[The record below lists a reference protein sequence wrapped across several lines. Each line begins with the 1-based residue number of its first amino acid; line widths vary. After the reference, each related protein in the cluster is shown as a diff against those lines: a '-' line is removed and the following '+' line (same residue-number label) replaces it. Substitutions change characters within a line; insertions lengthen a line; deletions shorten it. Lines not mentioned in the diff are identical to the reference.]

1 MKRAVVLLVLGLLAL
16 SLLAAAAGCGEKKTT
31 ISTPE
36 GKVTVEEGD
45 SGKVTL
51 KGEGGDT
58 TVEWSDKA
66 PTEEQLG
73 VPIYPGAQYVPNSGG
88 SGSFSGEEGS
98 TSIVGAD
105 FTTTD
110 SFDKVL
116 AWYTGKLGQPL
127 YVEEGKEA
135 TWMSGMGT
143 DSGGFKVKEG
153 EIVTLAIKAESGKVT
168 ISAGRMAG
176 AGI

>member
-1 MKRAVVLLVLGLLAL
+1 MKRAVALLVLGLLAL
-16 SLLAAAAGCGEKKTT
+16 SLLAAAGCGEKKTT
-31 ISTPE
+31 ITTPE
-36 GKVTVEEGD
+36 GNVTVEEGEG
-45 SGKVTL
+45 GKVTVQ
-51 KGEGGDT
+51 GEGGE
-58 TVEWSDKA
+58 VAYEWSGKA

-73 VPIYPGAQYVPNSGG
+73 VPIYPGAQYVPESGG
-88 SGSFSGEEGS
+88 SGSFSDDKGA
-98 TSIVGAD
+98 TSIVAAD

-135 TWMSGMGT
+135 TWMSGMGM
-143 DSGGFKVKEG
+143 DGSGFKAEEG
-153 EIVTLAIKAESGKVT
+153 EIITLAIKAGSGKVT